1 MLHYYLSAQYV
12 DGTSVDA
19 ICGGSSALYMYSK
32 GVESLR
38 RRSMHYLFTNIIYAS
53 L

>member
-1 MLHYYLSAQYV
+1 MIRCYLSAQYV
-12 DGTSVDA
+12 EGTSVDA
-19 ICGGSSALYMYSK
+19 ICGGSSALYSK
-32 GVESLR
+32 GVESLG